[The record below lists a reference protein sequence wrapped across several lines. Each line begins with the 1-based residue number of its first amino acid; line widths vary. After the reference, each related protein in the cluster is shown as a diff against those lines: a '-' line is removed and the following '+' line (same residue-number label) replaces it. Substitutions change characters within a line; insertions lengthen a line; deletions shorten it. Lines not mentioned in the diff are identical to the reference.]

1 MTEKEIEEKANE
13 IRSNDKAR
21 LIFCK
26 NVGITN
32 DEYFIKCCGDF
43 EIEDMIRAFENGK
56 AELKNMTS
64 IASYQQSSNM
74 KRYFTIED
82 LESDKRRLQATI
94 SQLSTEFNRRIA
106 EYEDLLKWHKG
117 ELPQIT
123 KKNKETLY
131 LAWTKYGRAGSPCIV
146 TPLKEKY
153 MNLWT
158 GAIVDKEDVV
168 SWKEIELPTE

>member
-1 MTEKEIEEKANE
+1 MTEKEIEEKANK
-13 IRSNDKAR
+13 IRKNEKDR
-21 LIFCK
+21 LQFCK
-26 NVGITN
+26 DVGITE
-32 DEYFIKCCGDF
+32 DEFFINQNGDF
-43 EIEDMIRAFENGK
+43 EIEDMVRAFENGK

-64 IASYQQSSNM
+64 IANYQQSSNM
-74 KRYFTIED
+74 KRYFTIKD
-82 LESDKRRLQATI
+82 LESDKRRLQAMI
-94 SQLSTEFNRRIA
+94 SELSTEFNRRIA

>member
-1 MTEKEIEEKANE
+1 MTEEEIEQKAQE
-13 IRSNDKAR
+13 IRDFHSERVKFCND
-21 LIFCK
+21 
-26 NVGITN
+26 VGITL
-32 DEYFIKCCGDF
+32 DDFFIKWNGDF
-43 EIEDMIRAFENGK
+43 EIEDMVRAFENGK
-56 AELKNMTS
+56 VELKNMTS
-64 IASYQQSSNM
+64 IANYQQSSNM
-74 KRYFTIED
+74 KRYFTIKD

-94 SQLSTEFNRRIA
+94 SELSTEFNRRIE

-117 ELPQIT
+117 ELPQVT

-168 SWKEIELPTE
+168 SWKKIKLPTE

>member
-1 MTEKEIEEKANE
+1 MINIEKQAKIF
-13 IRSNDKAR
+13 SNQLYGSKEW
-21 LIFCK
+21 
-26 NVGITN
+26 NPG
-32 DEYFIKCCGDF
+32 
-43 EIEDMIRAFENGK
+43 EDMLAKAFIAGANYFKTQLE
-56 AELKNMTS
+56 NMTS
-64 IASYQQSSNM
+64 
-74 KRYFTIED
+74 
-82 LESDKRRLQATI
+82 
-94 SQLSTEFNRRIA
+94 IA

>member
-1 MTEKEIEEKANE
+1 MTNIEKEAKIF
-13 IRSNDKAR
+13 SNQLYCSKEW
-21 LIFCK
+21 
-26 NVGITN
+26 NPG
-32 DEYFIKCCGDF
+32 
-43 EIEDMIRAFENGK
+43 EDMLAKAFIAGANYFKTQLE
-56 AELKNMTS
+56 NMTS
-64 IASYQQSSNM
+64 IAEYQQSCNM
-74 KRYFTIED
+74 KRYFTIKD

-94 SQLSTEFNRRIA
+94 SELSTEFNRRIA

-168 SWKEIELPTE
+168 FWKEIELPTE

>member
-1 MTEKEIEEKANE
+1 MTEKEIEEKAKE
-13 IRSNDKAR
+13 ISKNKKDR
-21 LIFCK
+21 LQFCK
-26 NVGITN
+26 DMGITE
-32 DEYFIKCCGDF
+32 DEFFIKQNGDF
-43 EIEDMIRAFENGK
+43 EIEDLIRAFENGK

-64 IASYQQSSNM
+64 IANYQQSSNM
-74 KRYFTIED
+74 KRHFTIKD
-82 LESDKRRLQATI
+82 LENDKRRLQATI
-94 SQLSTEFNRRIA
+94 SELSTEFNRRIT

-146 TPLKEKY
+146 TPLKEEY